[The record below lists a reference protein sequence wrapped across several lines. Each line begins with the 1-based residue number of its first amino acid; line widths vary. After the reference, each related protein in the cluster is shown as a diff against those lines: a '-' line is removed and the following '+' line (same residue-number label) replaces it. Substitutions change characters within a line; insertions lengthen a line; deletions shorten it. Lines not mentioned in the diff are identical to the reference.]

1 MNKVFKVI
9 WNEARNAYVVVSEI
23 AKNHGSKSCSTKKL
37 LAMLIATGVMTC
49 ASFDVLAAEPS
60 GTDTAKSQYVA
71 FADPTHTL
79 YSGNKTTI
87 DGHEYIYDATNKYWV
102 RKGYKLVVEE
112 NGAMHTPLSDHGK
125 SSDVAYIGN
134 GDKDSI
140 LQSVASMVSASG
152 TVTNMGESLNKITAS
167 GFVGVSHS
175 GGTAVDGTWH
185 YIIHDPTWEG
195 AVAQGN
201 YEDGYVDLV
210 GKNMPKGFVT
220 ADDNKGLIWD
230 DDKQAYNYKG
240 KPVDYSNVYVIDG
253 KIGVFTNKDGSDF
266 YEGTVFGKNN
276 EILMT
281 VKDDNGH
288 FYSYWASAVTDP
300 SATMSTYRLAEYKK
314 DLSVLVENDEKLSR
328 NDIKEVTLDT
338 TQANSATIGL
348 LRNGDTEAGAPV
360 KGAITVTSGGGTDGS
375 GAANDTFVK
384 ISNGTANQTFATG
397 SKVEVNGPANA
408 ITGIK
413 VNGVD
418 YTIKQGSGVKVE
430 QDATKKTTTITVDGT
445 ATTITDN
452 DTTYT
457 AGKGIAISDANAI
470 SVKLNKDEKNLVVD
484 SNGLALNKNLT
495 VDSVKAGDFYMS
507 TAGIGYGEKAY
518 ITSTGLNAN
527 DQKITGVAN
536 GVNAND
542 AVNVS
547 QLKKVSDNSVNVDF
561 TNISNKGKTEI
572 VNIAK
577 AADVHVKDGQYSVQA
592 DGTVTMT
599 YVDGNGNEVTGKEL
613 KITDVASATK
623 LNALNNTVTNID
635 GRVTTNSTN
644 ITTLQGEVI
653 TSGSIG
659 ANGKVELTKKDGS
672 KVEVGTVK
680 DYSVTSGTY
689 DQTTKKLTLT
699 KTDAYG
705 NATSG
710 TVDIDLSGIQS
721 GDKNWTAQANGTDVK
736 PNAANKVNFI
746 NGDNTN
752 VTTSGDG
759 VIAVNL
765 NTALTGIQS
774 INGAGGT
781 INLAGSAI
789 TINETTFNKDG
800 RIQNVAEGT
809 ETKDAVNFGQLDAT
823 NKKVDN
829 LTTEV
834 GKGWTVAT
842 DNGTA
847 TKVGAGDTVKFS
859 GADNNI
865 KVSNDGTNVKV
876 ELNKELKGLNSV
888 TTKNAYVTE
897 VNEGDKTS
905 VTNVKFV
912 EDKIAGVTLT
922 EGNGISIT
930 DKKINVKLKDGEK
943 NLVVDSNGLSL
954 NTALT
959 GIESITGA
967 GAGSISFAD
976 GGIKLNNK
984 VTIDNTGKITGVAA
998 GTADTDAVNVSQLK
1012 DVEAKAGKQ
1021 TQVKAGTNVSVV
1033 PGATADGTNVYTVN
1047 ADGTTVS
1054 GDSNVVV
1061 TAGAKDENNV
1071 TNYGVKLNKDL
1082 KGIESVSNGSAKLA
1096 LSSNPIFGATAELTN
1111 GKASVKLM
1119 DGSTKI
1125 NGKVEVRQDGTIG
1138 GVTDGRSD
1146 KDAVNVSQLNNVK
1159 AEAGKHTTLVA
1170 GENVTLDK
1178 KETDKGLEYT
1188 VNAVDTKYTAGNG
1201 ITIDATAN
1209 NAISVN
1215 LKEGEVNLAVDEKG
1229 LSLNKGLKG
1238 IESVSN
1244 GSAKL
1249 ALSSNPIFGATAEL
1263 TNGQASVSLMGGIT
1277 KINGKV
1283 EVRQDGTIG
1292 GVTDGRVDNDAV
1304 NLGQLKDVK
1313 AEAGKHTTLVAG
1325 ENVTLDKKE
1334 TDKGLEYTVNA
1345 VDTKYTAG
1353 NGITID
1359 AAANNAISVNLKEGE
1374 VNLAVDEKGLSL
1386 NKGLKGIE
1394 SVSNGS
1400 AKLALSSNPIFGATA
1415 ELTNGQASVN
1425 LMGGSTKINGKVE
1438 VRQDGTIGGVTD
1450 GRSDKDAVNVS
1461 QLKKVSDTANAGWN
1475 LSTNGGEASKV
1486 APGETVDFSGDKNI
1500 SVSNDGTAVSVKLNK
1515 NLKDIETI
1523 SNGGATLTLG
1533 AMGGMVSEFTNGQ
1546 GASVKLFGD
1555 TTTINGKV
1563 NVYKDG
1569 RIAGVADGVNATDAV
1584 NVSQLQKAAAA
1595 SATTVSDGVNT
1606 TVTAT
1611 KAEDGHTDYKVNL
1624 NKDLVGIE
1632 SISNGGAS
1640 LTMNGFAT
1648 ELANGQGASVKLFG
1662 DTTTINGKVN
1672 VYKDGRIAG
1681 VADGINNNDA
1691 VNVGQLNKVS
1701 EIANKGW
1708 NLSTNGVTTEATN
1721 VKPGDYVDFS
1731 GDKNISV
1738 SHDGTKV
1745 KVELNKDLDVNSV
1758 QTNALN
1764 SKYNLSVGTMA
1775 ENGIMPFFVNSTGA
1789 FYAASNKFSVD
1800 KDGNMNANSVQ
1811 TNALN
1816 SKYNLSVGTA
1826 NENGTVPFFVNSN
1839 GAFYAA
1845 NGKLVVDKDG
1855 KLVAPEAELG
1865 KVTADEGVIGNVV
1878 LKDGVFYKHTALR
1891 DGELFVGD
1899 ASGNYS
1905 QITTK
1910 GAKLGKVTIA
1920 EDGKISGVA
1929 AGEVSSTST
1938 DAING
1943 SQLHQTN
1950 ENVAALDKRVTQ
1962 NEADIATNKANIA
1975 QNAADIAANKANI
1988 AQNAADIATNKANI
2002 AQNAADIAQNKA
2014 DIAQN
2019 KADIAQNKADIAQNK
2034 TDIKNLDNRVTNVEE
2049 LAKKH
2054 TTVTAGDNITVT
2066 EDTNKDGGKEYKV
2079 ALDKDIKLDSVT
2091 TGQTVMNNDGLKVG
2105 DKVSVTKDAVTAG
2118 KTSIS
2123 DEGVKVGDKTY
2134 ISDNGLNAN
2143 NKVITNVADG
2153 KENSDAVNYGQLK
2166 GVENQVISNT
2176 NRINQLG
2183 SRVNKVGAGAAALA
2197 ALHPMDFDPDD
2208 KLTFSAGYGNY
2219 GGENA
2224 AAIGAYYRPDEKVMF
2239 SVGGTVGN
2247 GENMV
2252 NAGVSFSLDRTN
2264 HVSNSR
2270 TAMAREILDLR
2281 AEVTELKAMVAKG
2294 GLGSIAEDKMKIFPD
2309 VAENHWAY
2317 EYVGKLATAGIIEGY
2332 PDGNFS
2338 GDRMMSRYEF
2348 AAMLYRAM
2356 QKGAQLDSKIINEFA
2371 PEMGRI
2377 RVDRISGED
2386 GDRDKIERVRVNAV
2400 KGERD
2405 HYGNKIAK
2413 AEAKAK

>member
-1 MNKVFKVI
+1 M
-9 WNEARNAYVVVSEI
+9 
-23 AKNHGSKSCSTKKL
+23 
-37 LAMLIATGVMTC
+37 
-49 ASFDVLAAEPS
+49 
-60 GTDTAKSQYVA
+60 
-71 FADPTHTL
+71 
-79 YSGNKTTI
+79 
-87 DGHEYIYDATNKYWV
+87 
-102 RKGYKLVVEE
+102 
-112 NGAMHTPLSDHGK
+112 
-125 SSDVAYIGN
+125 
-134 GDKDSI
+134 
-140 LQSVASMVSASG
+140 
-152 TVTNMGESLNKITAS
+152 
-167 GFVGVSHS
+167 
-175 GGTAVDGTWH
+175 
-185 YIIHDPTWEG
+185 
-195 AVAQGN
+195 
-201 YEDGYVDLV
+201 
-210 GKNMPKGFVT
+210 
-220 ADDNKGLIWD
+220 
-230 DDKQAYNYKG
+230 
-240 KPVDYSNVYVIDG
+240 
-253 KIGVFTNKDGSDF
+253 FTNKDGSDF

-360 KGAITVTSGGGTDGS
+360 TGAITVTSGGGTGGS

-384 ISNGTANQTFATG
+384 ISNGTVNQTFATG

-445 ATTITDN
+445 ATTITDT
-452 DTTYT
+452 DT
-457 AGKGIAISDANAI
+457 
-470 SVKLNKDEKNLVVD
+470 
-484 SNGLALNKNLT
+484 
-495 VDSVKAGDFYMS
+495 
-507 TAGIGYGEKAY
+507 
-518 ITSTGLNAN
+518 
-527 DQKITGVAN
+527 
-536 GVNAND
+536 
-542 AVNVS
+542 
-547 QLKKVSDNSVNVDF
+547 
-561 TNISNKGKTEI
+561 
-572 VNIAK
+572 
-577 AADVHVKDGQYSVQA
+577 H
-592 DGTVTMT
+592 
-599 YVDGNGNEVTGKEL
+599 
-613 KITDVASATK
+613 
-623 LNALNNTVTNID
+623 NALDSAKLD
-635 GRVTTNSTN
+635 G
-644 ITTLQGEVI
+644 
-653 TSGSIG
+653 
-659 ANGKVELTKKDGS
+659 
-672 KVEVGTVK
+672 
-680 DYSVTSGTY
+680 
-689 DQTTKKLTLT
+689 KKLTIT
-699 KTDAYG
+699 GKDKD
-705 NATSG
+705 S
-710 TVDIDLSGIQS
+710 VEVDLS
-721 GDKNWTAQANGTDVK
+721 
-736 PNAANKVNFI
+736 
-746 NGDNTN
+746 
-752 VTTSGDG
+752 
-759 VIAVNL
+759 
-765 NTALTGIQS
+765 S
-774 INGAGGT
+774 I
-781 INLAGSAI
+781 
-789 TINETTFNKDG
+789 
-800 RIQNVAEGT
+800 
-809 ETKDAVNFGQLDAT
+809 
-823 NKKVDN
+823 
-829 LTTEV
+829 
-834 GKGWTVAT
+834 
-842 DNGTA
+842 
-847 TKVGAGDTVKFS
+847 DT
-859 GADNNI
+859 
-865 KVSNDGTNVKV
+865 
-876 ELNKELKGLNSV
+876 
-888 TTKNAYVTE
+888 
-897 VNEGDKTS
+897 
-905 VTNVKFV
+905 
-912 EDKIAGVTLT
+912 
-922 EGNGISIT
+922 
-930 DKKINVKLKDGEK
+930 
-943 NLVVDSNGLSL
+943 
-954 NTALT
+954 
-959 GIESITGA
+959 
-967 GAGSISFAD
+967 
-976 GGIKLNNK
+976 
-984 VTIDNTGKITGVAA
+984 
-998 GTADTDAVNVSQLK
+998 
-1012 DVEAKAGKQ
+1012 
-1021 TQVKAGTNVSVV
+1021 
-1033 PGATADGTNVYTVN
+1033 
-1047 ADGTTVS
+1047 
-1054 GDSNVVV
+1054 
-1061 TAGAKDENNV
+1061 
-1071 TNYGVKLNKDL
+1071 
-1082 KGIESVSNGSAKLA
+1082 
-1096 LSSNPIFGATAELTN
+1096 
-1111 GKASVKLM
+1111 
-1119 DGSTKI
+1119 
-1125 NGKVEVRQDGTIG
+1125 
-1138 GVTDGRSD
+1138 
-1146 KDAVNVSQLNNVK
+1146 
-1159 AEAGKHTTLVA
+1159 
-1170 GENVTLDK
+1170 
-1178 KETDKGLEYT
+1178 
-1188 VNAVDTKYTAGNG
+1188 DTKYTAGNG
-1201 ITIDATAN
+1201 ITIDEAN
-1209 NAISVN
+1209 KNAISVK
-1215 LKEGEVNLAVDEKG
+1215 LKEGENNLEVTEAG
-1229 LSLNKGLKG
+1229 
-1238 IESVSN
+1238 
-1244 GSAKL
+1244 L
-1249 ALSSNPIFGATAEL
+1249 ALKKDL
-1263 TNGQASVSLMGGIT
+1263 T
-1277 KINGKV
+1277 
-1283 EVRQDGTIG
+1283 
-1292 GVTDGRVDNDAV
+1292 VDS
-1304 NLGQLKDVK
+1304 VK
-1313 AEAGKHTTLVAG
+1313 AGEFYMSNAGFGYGDKVYITSSGMNANNQKITNVKAG
-1325 ENVTLDKKE
+1325 EAE
-1334 TDKGLEYTVNA
+1334 T
-1345 VDTKYTAG
+1345 
-1353 NGITID
+1353 
-1359 AAANNAISVNLKEGE
+1359 
-1374 VNLAVDEKGLSL
+1374 
-1386 NKGLKGIE
+1386 
-1394 SVSNGS
+1394 
-1400 AKLALSSNPIFGATA
+1400 
-1415 ELTNGQASVN
+1415 
-1425 LMGGSTKINGKVE
+1425 
-1438 VRQDGTIGGVTD
+1438 
-1450 GRSDKDAVNVS
+1450 DAVNVS

-1475 LSTNGGEASKV
+1475 LSTNGVTTEATNVKPGETVDFSGDKNISVSNDGTAVSVKLNKNLKDIETISNGGATLTLGAMGGMVSEFTNGQGASVKLFGDTTTINGKV
-1486 APGETVDFSGDKNI
+1486 NVYKDGRIAGVADGVNATDAVNVSQLKKVSDTANAGWNLSTNGVTTEATNVKPGETVDFSGDKNISVSNDGTAVSVKLNKNLKDIETISNGGATLTLGAMGGMVSEFTNGQGASVKLFGDTTTINGKVNVYKDGRIAGVADGVNATDAVNVSQLKKVSDTANAGWNLSTNGVTTEATNVKPGETVDFSGDKNI

-1595 SATTVSDGVNT
+1595 SATTVSNGVNT

-1708 NLSTNGVTTEATN
+1708 NLATNGVATEATN
-1721 VKPGDYVDFS
+1721 VKPGETVDFS

-1745 KVELNKDLDVNSV
+1745 KVELNKDIDVNSV

-1826 NENGTVPFFVNSN
+1826 NENGIVPFFVNSN

-1845 NGKLVVDKDG
+1845 NNNFSVDKDG
-1855 KLVAPEAELG
+1855 KVIA
-1865 KVTADEGVIGNVV
+1865 TAGEIGNVV
-1878 LKDGVFYKHTALR
+1878 LNNGVYTGHSALR

-2105 DKVSVTKDAVTAG
+2105 KDVSVTATAVTAG

-2134 ISDNGLNAN
+2134 ISDKGLNAN
-2143 NKVITNVADG
+2143 DQKVTNVAAG
-2153 KENSDAVNYGQLK
+2153 EISATSKDAVNGSQLYAT
-2166 GVENQVISNT
+2166 NQEVANNT

-2317 EYVGKLATAGIIEGY
+2317 EYVGKLAAAGIIEGY
-2332 PDGNFS
+2332 PDGKFS

>member
-60 GTDTAKSQYVA
+60 GTDTAKYQYVA

-87 DGHEYIYDATNKYWV
+87 DGHEYIYDATNKYWL

-112 NGAMHTPLSDHGK
+112 NGTMHTPLSNHGK

-360 KGAITVTSGGGTDGS
+360 TVAITVTSGGGTEGS
-375 GAANDTFVK
+375 DTFVK

-397 SKVEVNGPANA
+397 SKVEVNGPADA

-430 QDATKKTTTITVDGT
+430 QDAANKTTTITVDGN
-445 ATTITDN
+445 ATTITDTHN
-452 DTTYT
+452 ALDSAKLDGKKLTITGKDKDSVEVDLSSIDTDTKYT
-457 AGKGIAISDANAI
+457 AGNGITIDEANKNAI
-470 SVKLNKDEKNLVVD
+470 SVKLKKGENNLEVTEA
-484 SNGLALNKNLT
+484 GLALKKDLT
-495 VDSVKAGDFYMS
+495 VDSVKAGD
-507 TAGIGYGEKAY
+507 TTVNTDGLTIGTGIV
-518 ITSTGLNAN
+518 LNKTN
-527 DQKITGVAN
+527 VSMGGQQIHNVAE
-536 GVNAND
+536 GTEDTD
-542 AVNVS
+542 AVNFG
-547 QLKKVSDNSVNVDF
+547 QLKNVSNNLVNVDF
-561 TNISNKGKTEI
+561 TNISNNGKTEI

-577 AADVHVKDGQYSVQA
+577 AADVHVKDGQYSVQT
-592 DGTVTMT
+592 DGTVTMK
-599 YVDGNGNEVTGKEL
+599 YVDGNGHEVTGNEL

-635 GRVTTNSTN
+635 SRVTTNSTN

-659 ANGKVELTKKDGS
+659 ANGKVELTKDNGS

-705 NATSG
+705 NATLG

-736 PNAANKVNFI
+736 PNADNKVNFI

-765 NTALTGIQS
+765 STALTGIQS
-774 INGAGGT
+774 ITGVGGT

-800 RIQNVAEGT
+800 RIQNVAAGT

-865 KVSNDGTNVKV
+865 KLSNDGTNVKV
-876 ELNKELKGLNSV
+876 ELNKELKGLTSV

-959 GIESITGA
+959 GIQSITGVGT

-976 GGIKLNNK
+976 GAIKLNNK

-998 GTADTDAVNVSQLK
+998 GTADT
-1012 DVEAKAGKQ
+1012 
-1021 TQVKAGTNVSVV
+1021 
-1033 PGATADGTNVYTVN
+1033 
-1047 ADGTTVS
+1047 
-1054 GDSNVVV
+1054 
-1061 TAGAKDENNV
+1061 
-1071 TNYGVKLNKDL
+1071 
-1082 KGIESVSNGSAKLA
+1082 
-1096 LSSNPIFGATAELTN
+1096 
-1111 GKASVKLM
+1111 
-1119 DGSTKI
+1119 
-1125 NGKVEVRQDGTIG
+1125 
-1138 GVTDGRSD
+1138 
-1146 KDAVNVSQLNNVK
+1146 
-1159 AEAGKHTTLVA
+1159 
-1170 GENVTLDK
+1170 
-1178 KETDKGLEYT
+1178 
-1188 VNAVDTKYTAGNG
+1188 
-1201 ITIDATAN
+1201 
-1209 NAISVN
+1209 
-1215 LKEGEVNLAVDEKG
+1215 
-1229 LSLNKGLKG
+1229 
-1238 IESVSN
+1238 
-1244 GSAKL
+1244 
-1249 ALSSNPIFGATAEL
+1249 
-1263 TNGQASVSLMGGIT
+1263 
-1277 KINGKV
+1277 
-1283 EVRQDGTIG
+1283 
-1292 GVTDGRVDNDAV
+1292 
-1304 NLGQLKDVK
+1304 
-1313 AEAGKHTTLVAG
+1313 
-1325 ENVTLDKKE
+1325 
-1334 TDKGLEYTVNA
+1334 
-1345 VDTKYTAG
+1345 
-1353 NGITID
+1353 
-1359 AAANNAISVNLKEGE
+1359 
-1374 VNLAVDEKGLSL
+1374 
-1386 NKGLKGIE
+1386 
-1394 SVSNGS
+1394 
-1400 AKLALSSNPIFGATA
+1400 
-1415 ELTNGQASVN
+1415 
-1425 LMGGSTKINGKVE
+1425 
-1438 VRQDGTIGGVTD
+1438 
-1450 GRSDKDAVNVS
+1450 DAVNVS

-1584 NVSQLQKAAAA
+1584 NVSQLQK
-1595 SATTVSDGVNT
+1595 VSD
-1606 TVTAT
+1606 TAN
-1611 KAEDGHTDYKVNL
+1611 A
-1624 NKDLVGIE
+1624 
-1632 SISNGGAS
+1632 
-1640 LTMNGFAT
+1640 
-1648 ELANGQGASVKLFG
+1648 
-1662 DTTTINGKVN
+1662 
-1672 VYKDGRIAG
+1672 
-1681 VADGINNNDA
+1681 
-1691 VNVGQLNKVS
+1691 
-1701 EIANKGW
+1701 GW
-1708 NLSTNGVTTEATN
+1708 NLSTNGVATEATN
-1721 VKPGDYVDFS
+1721 VKPGETVDFS

-2002 AQNAADIAQNKA
+2002 AQN
-2014 DIAQN
+2014 

-2079 ALDKDIKLDSVT
+2079 ALDKEIKLDSVT

-2134 ISDNGLNAN
+2134 ISDKGLNAN
-2143 NKVITNVADG
+2143 DQKVTNVAAG
-2153 KENSDAVNYGQLK
+2153 EISATSKDAVNGSQLYK
-2166 GVENQVISNT
+2166 TNQEVVNNT

-2294 GLGSIAEDKMKIFPD
+2294 GLASIAEDKMKIFPD

-2317 EYVGKLATAGIIEGY
+2317 EYVGKLAAAGIIEGY
-2332 PDGNFS
+2332 PDGKFS